1 MTHPPNSPTAAAPS
15 RRLACRVPVSFSW
28 SAAPPRTL
36 PPPPPHTPAS
46 IPKDPCCAEVQ
57 RTEGLVCGS
66 SAPAITWRATF
77 YDKLHAFFSSRF
89 FGCGNPGTGWIEVN
103 TGTHRT
109 EASHTAQAQ
118 SLVIPES
125 CNEALVCVEALSDIL
140 MLATS
145 AGAARHGTARHGPAR
160 NLLTAGN
167 LPNFSKTNP
176 APRKHA
182 WGHPPS
188 DCSD

>member
-1 MTHPPNSPTAAAPS
+1 MINFM
-15 RRLACRVPVSFSW
+15 C
-28 SAAPPRTL
+28 
-36 PPPPPHTPAS
+36 
-46 IPKDPCCAEVQ
+46 
-57 RTEGLVCGS
+57 
-66 SAPAITWRATF
+66 
-77 YDKLHAFFSSRF
+77 FFSVFFSRF

-140 MLATS
+140 KLVTS

-160 NLLTAGN
+160 
-167 LPNFSKTNP
+167 
-176 APRKHA
+176 
-182 WGHPPS
+182 PS
-188 DCSD
+188 T

>member
-1 MTHPPNSPTAAAPS
+1 MIN
-15 RRLACRVPVSFSW
+15 FM
-28 SAAPPRTL
+28 
-36 PPPPPHTPAS
+36 
-46 IPKDPCCAEVQ
+46 
-57 RTEGLVCGS
+57 
-66 SAPAITWRATF
+66 
-77 YDKLHAFFSSRF
+77 RF
-89 FGCGNPGTGWIEVN
+89 FPVVFLVAATQVLGGFEVN

-160 NLLTAGN
+160 
-167 LPNFSKTNP
+167 
-176 APRKHA
+176 
-182 WGHPPS
+182 PS
-188 DCSD
+188 T